1 MDPSKFNESKSTYTQ
16 STEFIIPF
24 EDDLPVNGTNIPSS
38 EKAQMLVYDI
48 FIPIIGAVIVL
59 INSAVVI
66 SSGLLLKKGVTPKS
80 TYLFLG
86 NLALS
91 DVLTGITVLV
101 GHFYPDSIR
110 TQTCCLIQLGS
121 IVSASLASSW
131 SITLIGIDRFIFI
144 AYGLYYKNWMTTK
157 RARLMIGFSWVICV
171 LIGFSPA
178 MGWSYPGN
186 GSQCWY
192 VTAAKPEHLLFTV
205 TIGFF
210 LPLGIIVVLYTFIL
224 YKAIRQVR
232 IRKHN
237 TVDKSPENI
246 HMSEIQDEKNLKPVF
261 SQRCHSKGQRKIF
274 TITCLNQ
281 EGRDKKNWKA
291 IKVVVFT
298 LSAFVLSWFPYFIAV
313 IVYVA
318 KPNMQLAVTMATV
331 LAVLGFFNS
340 LLNPLIY
347 AWWHRGIRTFIVE
360 DCLCRKKK
368 RESCR
373 LAAFRN
379 KNNTSSA
386 SNSKFSTSST
396 KSSNGVNE
404 VSGAKH
410 V

>member
-1 MDPSKFNESKSTYTQ
+1 MDLSKFNESKSTYTR
-16 STEFIIPF
+16 SSELIIPF
-24 EDDLPVNGTNIPSS
+24 EDGLPVNGTNTFFNQ
-38 EKAQMLVYDI
+38 EAQILVYD
-48 FIPIIGAVIVL
+48 FLVPIIGAVIVL
-59 INSAVVI
+59 TNSAVVI

-80 TYLFLG
+80 SYLFLG

-101 GHFYPDSIR
+101 DHFYPNSIR

-157 RARLMIGFSWVICV
+157 RARLMIGFSWIICV

-178 MGWSYPGN
+178 IGWSYPN
-186 GSQCWY
+186 DGSQCWY
-192 VTAAKPEHLLFTV
+192 VMVATPEHLLFTV
-205 TIGFF
+205 TIGIF
-210 LPLGIIVVLYTFIL
+210 LPLGIIVVLYMFIL

-232 IRKHN
+232 IRKPN
-237 TVDKSPENI
+237 TVDKPPENI
-246 HMSEIQDEKNLKPVF
+246 HMSEIQNEKNLKSVF
-261 SQRCHSKGQRKIF
+261 FEICHSRGQEQIF
-274 TITCLNQ
+274 TTSGKIQ
-281 EGRDKKNWKA
+281 EKKTQKKWKA
-291 IKVVVFT
+291 LKMVIFT

-313 IVYVA
+313 IVYAA
-318 KPNMQLAVTMATV
+318 KPNMQLAVTITTV
-331 LAVLGFFNS
+331 LAVLGYFNS

-347 AWWHRGIRTFIVE
+347 AWWHRGIRTFIME

-373 LAAFRN
+373 LGAFRN

-396 KSSNGVNE
+396 KSSDGVNE
-404 VSGAKH
+404 VSETKH